1 MFNLSLKK
9 PTIIEYKKTDIET
22 EETFEQFDIENTGK
36 SVKVAAGVLIGYIVF
51 YIVLMV
57 LSSIGIFKITP
68 SRTSG
73 AWLAAHLVIS
83 IIGLILL
90 FIFPLNILLSYP
102 LLAMVPHL
110 IIIVFGVFGKSKL
123 TALKK

>member
-9 PTIIEYKKTDIET
+9 PIIIEYKKTDIEKEDT
-22 EETFEQFDIENTGK
+22 VEQFDTEDP
-36 SVKVAAGVLIGYIVF
+36 VKAVKIASGVLIGYIVF

-68 SRTSG
+68 STTSG